1 MSTLKKFEFLAE
13 HNPVAPDRA
22 LTGEFALTGLSSE
35 VGRLRKLCQKTTSSD
50 SKAAFEHSTAMILW
64 YLANLSRDLNFDFE
78 RSVENGL
85 AVVSSEF
92 ERRG

>member
-1 MSTLKKFEFLAE
+1 MSTLKQFEFLAE

-22 LTGEFALTGLSSE
+22 STAEFAVTGLSSE
-35 VGRLRKLCQKTTSSD
+35 VGGLNKLCQNATSSD

-64 YLANLSRDLNFDFE
+64 YLANLSRHLNLDLE

-85 AVVSSEF
+85 ASVSAEF
-92 ERRG
+92 EKRG